1 MKVKT
6 ISRNDRDYQRQN
18 KLEVHKVQRNY
29 APELHQFE
37 RAREYTR
44 ALAATKL
51 DKVFAKPFVAA
62 LDAHEDGITSMTTVP
77 GSLGYAV
84 TGAADGEVICWHL
97 KNRELLWRT
106 RAHSSLVRGV
116 TVDRNGKVA
125 VTVGQD
131 GSIHAWALDREVDHL
146 GVTEHGV
153 GRGREVDA
161 LHSYETQSQ
170 LTEVDYTWD
179 TGSHVFATSGEQ
191 VSLWD
196 LNRSTP
202 VHSFTWGIDTVRN
215 VRFNRVQHSVLASVG
230 ADRSIVLYD
239 TRQRSALRKVTLRMQ
254 SNDLCWNPREAFNF
268 SVACEDHRAYTFDM
282 RKLNRA
288 LNVHKVACTR
298 FLSVRLYACEQDH
311 VNAVLSIDYSPTGR
325 EFVTGSYD
333 RTVRIFDARNGH
345 SRDVFHTQRMQRVF
359 AVRFSQDSKYVLSGS
374 DDANLRIWKS
384 NAAQQRG
391 VLSQREREKHEYH
404 EQLKKRYMQ
413 VDEVRRIARH
423 RHLPKAIKKQQ
434 QAKHLASKNARI
446 KEERVRRH
454 TKNMPRKRPERSNHI
469 VKEHQ

>member
-288 LNVHKVACTR
+288 LNVHK
-298 FLSVRLYACEQDH
+298 DH

-345 SRDVFHTQRMQRVF
+345 SRVLFSSFHALFLSCCLTQCLWVCGCVGVCVCVFLCVCVFHSFRTCSTRNECSASSPCAFRRCKLFVSPTKTPKTQNTTQK
-359 AVRFSQDSKYVLSGS
+359 AKSPHIAKKSCSGLQVRPQ
-374 DDANLRIWKS
+374 W
-384 NAAQQRG
+384 Q
-391 VLSQREREKHEYH
+391 
-404 EQLKKRYMQ
+404 
-413 VDEVRRIARH
+413 
-423 RHLPKAIKKQQ
+423 
-434 QAKHLASKNARI
+434 
-446 KEERVRRH
+446 
-454 TKNMPRKRPERSNHI
+454 
-469 VKEHQ
+469 